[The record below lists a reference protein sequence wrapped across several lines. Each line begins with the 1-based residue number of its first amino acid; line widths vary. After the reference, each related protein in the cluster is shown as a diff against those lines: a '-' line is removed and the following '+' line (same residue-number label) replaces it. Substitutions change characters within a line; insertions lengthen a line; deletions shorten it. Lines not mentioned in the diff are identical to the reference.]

1 MPQGALGL
9 LTYIAFTQ
17 IGTWAIIS
25 KTDTT
30 LLPNMNSVYSFGG
43 EKSQNSGSA
52 ENIKSRF

>member
-43 EKSQNSGSA
+43 EKSQNSGSV
-52 ENIKSRF
+52 